1 MTGKPL
7 YDFFMGAAL
16 NPRVFGDRLD
26 LKMWSELRVSWRG
39 RCTLKLGRPMS
50 FKVSWFQTVKNVN

>member
-16 NPRVFGDRLD
+16 NPRAFGDRLD

-39 RCTLKLGRPMS
+39 VVEHVEARP
-50 FKVSWFQTVKNVN
+50 